1 MRRIDRYEIERELG
15 RGAMGVVY
23 LANDPRLHRKV
34 ALKTYALPDGVT
46 EAMAKEF
53 QARFLREA
61 QAAAGLSHPGLVTIY
76 DAGEDLATHAPFIA
90 MEYVPGESLK
100 QRLDR
105 GRRLEPEWVLAMG
118 AVLAEALHTAHRK
131 GIVHRDIKP
140 ANILIREGDGAAK
153 LADFGVA
160 RLKASELTQSGAFLG
175 SPGYMSPEQ
184 IRGAA
189 VDGRSDL
196 FSLAV
201 VLYEALSGKRP
212 FDGNDLVS
220 LAHSIAYDTQ
230 VPLSRQFPGCSAAM
244 DRFFDRALEKD
255 PAKRFADGAAFREA
269 FVAAGRQPEA
279 QPAAAAGVVA
289 GAAVAGAAVA
299 RAAPGA
305 VAGAAGNADVTAGG
319 TVIERVP
326 ASTIPLGK
334 EARNSK
340 PVSAVASG
348 ASVLRAAAAGKSG
361 NGSHKTP
368 AIPPAAV
375 ASRKRRNWLGV
386 SVAGALVAGL
396 AIAGYM
402 MFTRSAPLVAQGRP
416 VVGVQTSAQGRPA
429 DGVPALASMAGQ
441 TSASANVRPESSGS
455 SPYGAGHES
464 PAPASEADL
473 RDAVAQSPPH
483 RTAAPPRETS
493 PQRESAPPQTPPSP
507 TRTLPQ
513 APRYAKVTIPSGT
526 DIALTLDAPLGSS
539 SSQAG
544 QEFTATVSEAVVIGG
559 QVAVPAGSR
568 LHGRVVEA
576 TPAKHGLANKAGS
589 LGLEFDR
596 VSTPA
601 GFSAPLSATFRAE
614 GDGSGK
620 QTAAIIGGSTAGGA
634 LLNRLAGRHNA
645 ARASILG
652 AALGTGAAAA
662 VRGHDIDYPAGAALR
677 ITPNAPITI
686 AIQN

>member
-1 MRRIDRYEIERELG
+1 MRRIDRYEIEKELG

-23 LANDPRLHRKV
+23 LASDPRLHRQV

-76 DAGEDLATHAPFIA
+76 DAGEDPATHAPFIA

-105 GRRLEPEWVLAMG
+105 GRRLDPEWVLAMG
-118 AVLAEALHTAHRK
+118 AVLAEALHTAHRA

-230 VPLSRQFPGCSAAM
+230 VPLSRQFPGCSVAM

-255 PAKRFADGAAFREA
+255 PAKRFADGAAFRAA
-269 FVAAGRQPEA
+269 FVAAGRQPAE
-279 QPAAAAGVVA
+279 QPAAAAGALA

-299 RAAPGA
+299 GAAM
-305 VAGAAGNADVTAGG
+305 AGAAGNADVTAGG
-319 TVIERVP
+319 TVIERAP
-326 ASTIPLGK
+326 ASTIPFGK
-334 EARNSK
+334 PASAQ
-340 PVSAVASG
+340 PVSAAASG

-368 AIPPAAV
+368 AISPAAG
-375 ASRKRRNWLGV
+375 ASRKRRSWLGV
-386 SVAGALVAGL
+386 SLAGALVAGL

-402 MFTRSAPLVAQGRP
+402 MFTRFAPVVAQGHL
-416 VVGVQTSAQGRPA
+416 AN
-429 DGVPALASMAGQ
+429 GVPALASTAGQ
-441 TSASANVRPESSGS
+441 TSPSANVRPESSGP
-455 SPYGAGHES
+455 SPYDAGHES

-473 RDAVAQSPPH
+473 RDAVAQSPRH

-493 PQRESAPPQTPPSP
+493 PQPESAPPETPSNPAY
-507 TRTLPQ
+507 TLPQ
-513 APRYAKVTIPSGT
+513 TPRYAKVTVPSGT
-526 DIALTLDAPLGSS
+526 DIALTLDTPLGSETS
-539 SSQAG
+539 HAG
-544 QEFTATVSEAVVIGG
+544 QEFTATVSEAVVVGG
-559 QVAVPAGSR
+559 KVAVPAGSR

-576 TPAKHGLANKAGS
+576 TPAKHGLGDKAGS

-601 GFSAPLSATFRAE
+601 GFSAPLSATFRTE
-614 GDGSGK
+614 GEGSGK

-645 ARASILG
+645 LRAGILG

-662 VRGHDIDYPAGAALR
+662 VRGHDIDYPAGAPLR
-677 ITPNAPITI
+677 ITPSAPITI
-686 AIQN
+686 AVQN

>member
-1 MRRIDRYEIERELG
+1 MRSIDRYEIEKELG

-23 LANDPRLHRKV
+23 LARDPRLHRQV
-34 ALKTYALPDGVT
+34 ALKTYALPDGVS

-76 DAGEDLATHAPFIA
+76 DAGEDPATHAPYIA

-105 GRRLEPEWVLAMG
+105 GQRLDAGWVVAMG
-118 AVLAEALHTAHRK
+118 SVLAEALHTAHCK

-184 IRGAA
+184 VRGAA
-189 VDGRSDL
+189 LDGRSDL

-230 VPLSRQFPGCSAAM
+230 VPLSKQFPGCSAAM
-244 DRFFDRALEKD
+244 DRFFDQALAKD
-255 PAKRFADGAAFREA
+255 PAKRFADGAAFRAA
-269 FVAAGRQPEA
+269 FAAAGRQPGAASEA
-279 QPAAAAGVVA
+279 PNATVA
-289 GAAVAGAAVA
+289 GAA
-299 RAAPGA
+299 
-305 VAGAAGNADVTAGG
+305 
-319 TVIERVP
+319 P
-326 ASTIPLGK
+326 ASTIPLKKDLRDQALAAGRR
-334 EARNSK
+334 AAGAPPAPS
-340 PVSAVASG
+340 SG
-348 ASVLRAAAAGKSG
+348 ADVLRAAAAGKGG

-368 AIPPAAV
+368 AIPPGAV
-375 ASRKRRNWLGV
+375 ASRKRRSWLGV
-386 SVAGALVAGL
+386 STASVLVAGL
-396 AIAGYM
+396 AIAGYLM
-402 MFTRSAPLVAQGRP
+402 SHRAAPAGAQNRP
-416 VVGVQTSAQGRPA
+416 AGGAQTSAQHAAPPSNQA
-429 DGVPALASMAGQ
+429 PS
-441 TSASANVRPESSGS
+441 SANV
-455 SPYGAGHES
+455 GAGFPATGHES

-473 RDAVAQSPPH
+473 RDAVVQTPPH
-483 RTAAPPRETS
+483 RTAE
-493 PQRESAPPQTPPSP
+493 PPQAETPAPAP
-507 TRTLPQ
+507 GPARTLPQ
-513 APRYAKVTIPSGT
+513 APRYARVTVPPGT
-526 DIALTLDAPLGSS
+526 EIAVTLDTPLGSA

-544 QEFTATVSEAVVIGG
+544 QEFTATVSEAIVVGG
-559 QVAVPAGSR
+559 QVALPAGSR

-576 TPAKHGLANKAGS
+576 TPAKRGLANKAGS
-589 LGLEFDR
+589 LGLAFDR
-596 VSTPA
+596 VSTPG
-601 GFSAPLSATFRAE
+601 GFAAPLSATLNVE
-614 GDGSGK
+614 GEGSGK

-634 LLNRLAGRHNA
+634 LLSRIAGRRNA
-645 ARASILG
+645 ARAGLLG

-662 VRGHDIDYPAGAALR
+662 VRGHDVDYPAGTALR
-677 ITPNAPITI
+677 ITASGPITI
-686 AIQN
+686 AVQP

>member
-1 MRRIDRYEIERELG
+1 MRRIDRYEIEKELG

-23 LANDPRLHRKV
+23 LARDPRLNRQV
-34 ALKTYALPDGVT
+34 ALKTYTLPDGVT

-76 DAGEDLATHAPFIA
+76 DAGEDQASHAPYIA

-105 GRRLEPEWVLAMG
+105 GGRLDPQWVLAAG
-118 AVLAEALHTAHRK
+118 AVLAEALHTAHRA

-184 IRGAA
+184 IRGNP

-230 VPLSRQFPGCSAAM
+230 VPLSRQFPGCSGAM
-244 DRFFDRALEKD
+244 DRFFDQALQKD

-269 FVAAGRQPEA
+269 FAAAGRQP
-279 QPAAAAGVVA
+279 AAASL
-289 GAAVAGAAVA
+289 
-299 RAAPGA
+299 
-305 VAGAAGNADVTAGG
+305 AAGLAPEVTAGG
-319 TVIERVP
+319 TRIERGTPTP
-326 ASTIPLGK
+326 ASTIPLKK
-334 EARNSK
+334 ELRDKVMAK
-340 PVSAVASG
+340 GVVASG
-348 ASVLRAAAAGKSG
+348 AAVLRAAAAAKSG

-368 AIPPAAV
+368 PIPPAA
-375 ASRKRRNWLGV
+375 AARKRRSWLGI
-386 SVAGALVAGL
+386 SVAGALATGL

-402 MFTRSAPLVAQGRP
+402 MFTHPAPVGAQARNDAP
-416 VVGVQTSAQGRPA
+416 ARNDMQTSAPPSAQPTGRT
-429 DGVPALASMAGQ
+429 AGQ
-441 TSASANVRPESSGS
+441 
-455 SPYGAGHES
+455 SPSYGARQES

-473 RDAVAQSPPH
+473 RDAVVPH
-483 RTAAPPRETS
+483 PQYRAAES
-493 PQRESAPPQTPPSP
+493 PQAEEPPQTQAPAPSP
-507 TRTLPQ
+507 SPSRTLPQ
-513 APRYAKVTIPSGT
+513 APRYARVTVPSGT
-526 DIALTLDAPLGSS
+526 EIALTLDAPLGSDS
-539 SSQAG
+539 SHAG
-544 QEFTATVSEAVVIGG
+544 QEFSATVSEAVVIGG

-576 TPAKHGLANKAGS
+576 APAKRGLGDKAGA

-601 GFSAPLSATFRAE
+601 GFAAPLSASFRAE
-614 GDGSGK
+614 GAGSGK
-620 QTAAIIGGSTAGGA
+620 QTAAIIGGSGAGGA
-634 LLNRLAGRHNA
+634 LLSRLAGHRAA
-645 ARASILG
+645 ARAALLG

-662 VRGHDIDYPAGAALR
+662 VRGHDIDYPAGTALR
-677 ITPNAPITI
+677 ITSSGPITI
-686 AIQN
+686 AVAP

>member
-1 MRRIDRYEIERELG
+1 
-15 RGAMGVVY
+15 MGVVY

-76 DAGEDLATHAPFIA
+76 DAGEDPATHAPFIA

-105 GRRLEPEWVLAMG
+105 GRRLEPEWVLSMG
-118 AVLAEALHTAHRK
+118 TVLAEALYTAHCA

-160 RLKASELTQSGAFLG
+160 RLKTSELTQSGAFLG

-230 VPLSRQFPGCSAAM
+230 VPLSRQFPGCSVAM

-255 PAKRFADGAAFREA
+255 PAKRFANGAAFREA
-269 FVAAGRQPEA
+269 FVAAGRQPAA
-279 QPAAAAGVVA
+279 QPAAAAV
-289 GAAVAGAAVA
+289 
-299 RAAPGA
+299 
-305 VAGAAGNADVTAGG
+305 AAGNADVTAGG
-319 TVIERVP
+319 TVVERAP
-326 ASTIPLGK
+326 ASTIPLSK
-334 EARNSK
+334 EMRDKAIAAGAAA
-340 PVSAVASG
+340 AVAKPTVAQPTTATPGSAASRG
-348 ASVLRAAAAGKSG
+348 ADVLRVAAAGKSG

-368 AIPPAAV
+368 AIPPTAV

-396 AIAGYM
+396 AIAAYM
-402 MFTRSAPLVAQGRP
+402 MFTRPAPVVAQARQVDAQGRP
-416 VVGVQTSAQGRPA
+416 VDGVQASA
-429 DGVPALASMAGQ
+429 STAGQ
-441 TSASANVRPESSGS
+441 TSASATVRPESSGS
-455 SPYGAGHES
+455 SPNGAGHES
-464 PAPASEADL
+464 PAPASEADI
-473 RDAVAQSPPH
+473 RDAVVQSPPH
-483 RTAAPPRETS
+483 RTTAPPR
-493 PQRESAPPQTPPSP
+493 SAPPQTQPAGPA
-507 TRTLPQ
+507 RTLPQ
-513 APRYAKVTIPSGT
+513 APRYAKVTVPSGT

-539 SSQAG
+539 SSHAG
-544 QEFTATVSEAVVIGG
+544 QEFTATVSESVVVAG

-568 LHGRVVEA
+568 LHGHVVEA
-576 TPAKHGLANKAGS
+576 TPAKHGLGDKAGS
-589 LGLEFDR
+589 LALAFDR

-601 GFSAPLSATFRAE
+601 GFSAPLSATFQAE
-614 GDGSGK
+614 GQGSGK
-620 QTAAIIGGSTAGGA
+620 QTTAIIGGSTAGGA

-645 ARASILG
+645 LRAGILG

-662 VRGHDIDYPAGAALR
+662 VRGHDIDYPAGAPLR

-686 AIQN
+686 AVQN

>member
-23 LANDPRLHRKV
+23 LARDPRLHRQV
-34 ALKTYALPDGVT
+34 ALKTYTLPDGVT

-76 DAGEDLATHAPFIA
+76 DAGEDEASHAPYIA

-118 AVLAEALHTAHRK
+118 AVLADALHTAHRA

-184 IRGAA
+184 VRGGAL
-189 VDGRSDL
+189 DGRSDL

-230 VPLSRQFPGCSAAM
+230 VPLSRQFPGCSAAL
-244 DRFFDRALEKD
+244 DAFFDRALQKD

-269 FVAAGRQPEA
+269 FVAAAAGQPVA
-279 QPAAAAGVVA
+279 QAAPVAAAAAAG
-289 GAAVAGAAVA
+289 GAE
-299 RAAPGA
+299 
-305 VAGAAGNADVTAGG
+305 VTAGG
-319 TVIERVP
+319 TVVERAP
-326 ASTIPLGK
+326 ASTLPISKAVRDKVVAAGKAVGPGKPGAPGAKNGNGRHAAPAIPAAAL
-334 EARNSK
+334 ASK
-340 PVSAVASG
+340 KRRHWLG
-348 ASVLRAAAAGKSG
+348 ASVAG
-361 NGSHKTP
+361 
-368 AIPPAAV
+368 V
-375 ASRKRRNWLGV
+375 A
-386 SVAGALVAGL
+386 VAGL

-402 MFTRSAPLVAQGRP
+402 AFSRP
-416 VVGVQTSAQGRPA
+416 VPLGAQARPSAAAQAQATAMSAQAHAPGAAP
-429 DGVPALASMAGQ
+429 G
-441 TSASANVRPESSGS
+441 ANVGS
-455 SPYGAGHES
+455 EPSRLAAHES
-464 PAPASEADL
+464 PAPASEADI
-473 RDAVAQSPPH
+473 RDAVLQSPPS
-483 RTAAPPRETS
+483 RRAAAPRDDS
-493 PQRESAPPQTPPSP
+493 ARDDMRGDPQDDQRDDAPPQAPPP
-507 TRTLPQ
+507 ARTLPQ
-513 APRYAKVTIPSGT
+513 APRYAKVTVPSGT
-526 DIALTLDAPLGSS
+526 AMALTLDAPLGSDS
-539 SSQAG
+539 SRTG
-544 QEFTATVSEAVVIGG
+544 QEFTATLSEAVTIGG
-559 QVAVPAGSR
+559 QIALPAGSR

-576 TPAKHGLANKAGS
+576 TPAKHGLGDKSGS

-601 GFSAPLSATFRAE
+601 GFSAPLSASFRAE

-634 LLNRLAGRHNA
+634 LLNRLAGRHGGAGA
-645 ARASILG
+645 ALLG

-662 VRGHDIDYPAGAALR
+662 VRGHDVDYPAGAALR
-677 ITPNAPITI
+677 ISSNGPLTI
-686 AIQN
+686 GVLP